1 MLKFSTVGMSESLNP
16 PVVFAWFTTSFS
28 TGYVIPRFPNETFF
42 YAIFLPTE
50 PFKCDY
56 MKVQSEV
63 ILNKARDFRNQR
75 LAMNQ
80 VRINLARERF
90 FNKTSVISNSNSDG
104 A

>member
-1 MLKFSTVGMSESLNP
+1 M
-16 PVVFAWFTTSFS
+16 VFAWFTTSFS

-50 PFKCDY
+50 RFKSDY

-63 ILNKARDFRNQR
+63 TLSKARDIGNQR

-80 VRINLARERF
+80 IRINLARERF
-90 FNKTSVISNSNSDG
+90 FL
-104 A
+104 

>member
-1 MLKFSTVGMSESLNP
+1 VF
-16 PVVFAWFTTSFS
+16 FAWFTTFLS

-63 ILNKARDFRNQR
+63 LLNKARDFRNHR
-75 LAMNQ
+75 LARNQ
-80 VRINLARERF
+80 IRINWARERF
-90 FNKTSVISNSNSDG
+90 FYETSAISDSNSDE